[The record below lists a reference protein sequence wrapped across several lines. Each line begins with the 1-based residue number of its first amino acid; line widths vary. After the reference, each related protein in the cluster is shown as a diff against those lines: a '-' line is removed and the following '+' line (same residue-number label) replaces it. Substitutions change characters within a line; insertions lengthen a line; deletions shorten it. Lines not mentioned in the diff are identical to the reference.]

1 MFSVIFPGQGSQIV
15 GMGKDFY
22 HDFSEVKNYFE
33 RANDLLNKDLTKI
46 IFENPNNELGQTE
59 NTQPAIFLISYSI
72 FKTIEKETQFN
83 IKDAKYFAGH
93 SLGEYSALCC
103 ANSLSFDQTI
113 SLLKYRGKAMQN
125 AVPNG
130 EGGMVAVLGANI
142 DNIKK
147 ILEENKDKYS
157 CYIAND
163 NSIGQ
168 IVVSGKID
176 SIDHFSQDLKKNKI
190 KYIKLPV
197 SAPFHCPLMKK
208 ATNDMKSI
216 ILETEFKDPTHNI
229 ISNVTAKPVSS
240 SDQIKKLLIE
250 QIEKP
255 VRWRES
261 VLNMIGSGINQ
272 FIEVGPGK
280 VLSSLVKRI
289 DRNINSNH
297 INILADIKN
306 LSNDRS

>member
-83 IKDAKYFAGH
+83 IKGAKYFAGH

-176 SIDHFSQDLKKNKI
+176 SIDYFSQDLKKNKI

-197 SAPFHCPLMKK
+197 SAPFHCPLMKN